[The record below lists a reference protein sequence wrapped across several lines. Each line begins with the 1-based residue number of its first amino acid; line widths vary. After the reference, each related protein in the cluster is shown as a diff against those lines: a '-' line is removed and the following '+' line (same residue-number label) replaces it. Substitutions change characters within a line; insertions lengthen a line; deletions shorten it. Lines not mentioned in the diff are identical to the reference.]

1 MKKILTILLVAVLA
15 VGFAFAADFTGN
27 ATISAGYNL
36 DNTDWGFANATAL
49 TAGNI
54 TLKLG
59 GADVGSTGE
68 GDIYAEIAGTYAI
81 NLLVATTTGATP
93 VTIVPTLNSTFEI
106 TDANIHFGEDLV
118 VGILNA
124 GGGYSYAVSYWDDN
138 DDGDADVEA
147 VALGSKMAPGFTVTY
162 KDYTAGFGMNG
173 NAKAKTYKFFGQAQ
187 TPSYTLAE
195 GVTLQ
200 AAAYGYLAND
210 DKAAG
215 AAVKGAYAGDAFT
228 ANLGVDFVYDGGAK
242 VEAALKAAY
251 APVTLDVYF
260 TNQDV
265 SNLSAKVAVEMGNI
279 TASVDARSLLN
290 VESLAAAAQPRKV
303 SVAVKGVFDAIEA
316 QVTFGSTFAAKTYA
330 FGGYVKYSAEKFAV
344 KGGADLTLN
353 AAADPAK
360 LTAIKPYVQITS
372 TALVNNATLTLAWA
386 GADFADANADGKV
399 NALGA
404 ITASCEIAF

>member
-49 TAGNI
+49 TAGEI

-68 GDIYAEIAGTYAI
+68 GDIYAEIAGTYEI
-81 NLLVATTTGATP
+81 NLVVAKTTGATP
-93 VTIVPTLNSTFEI
+93 VAPVLASTFKI

-147 VALGSKMAPGFTVTY
+147 VALGSEMAPGFTVTY

-195 GVTLQ
+195 DVTLQ

-215 AAVKGAYAGDAFT
+215 AAVKAAYAGDAFT
-228 ANLGVDFVYDGGAK
+228 ANLDVDFVYDGGAK
-242 VEAALKAAY
+242 LEAALKAAY

-260 TNQDV
+260 TNQHV

-303 SVAVKGVFDAIEA
+303 SVDVTGEFGVIEA
-316 QVTFGSTFAAKTYA
+316 KVTFGSTFAAKTYD

-353 AAADPAK
+353 AAVSPA

-386 GADFADANADGKV
+386 DADFADANADGKV

>member
-49 TAGNI
+49 TAGKI

-81 NLLVATTTGATP
+81 NLVVAKTPGATP
-93 VTIVPTLNSTFEI
+93 VTAIPTLTSTFKI
-106 TDANIHFGEDLV
+106 TAANIHFGEDLV
-118 VGILNA
+118 VGILDA

-138 DDGDADVEA
+138 NDGNADVEA

-173 NAKAKTYKFFGQAQ
+173 NAKTYKFFGQAQ

-265 SNLSAKVAVEMGNI
+265 SNLSAKVAVEIGNI

-290 VESLAAAAQPRKV
+290 VDGVATQPRKV
-303 SVAVKGVFDAIEA
+303 TVAVKGVFDAIEA
-316 QVTFGSTFAAKTYA
+316 NVTFGSTFAAKTYD
-330 FGGYVKYSAEKFAV
+330 FGGYVQYSAEKFAV
-344 KGGADLTLN
+344 EGGADLTLN

-386 GADFADANADGKV
+386 DADFADANADGKV

-404 ITASCEIAF
+404 ITASCKIAF

>member
-49 TAGNI
+49 TAGKI

-68 GDIYAEIAGTYAI
+68 GDIYAEIAGTYEI
-81 NLLVATTTGATP
+81 NLVVAKTTGATP
-93 VTIVPTLNSTFEI
+93 VAPVPDLASTFKI

-124 GGGYSYAVSYWDDN
+124 GGGYSYAVSYWDDGG
-138 DDGDADVEA
+138 DGVADVEA
-147 VALGSKMAPGFTVTY
+147 VALGSEMAPGFTASY
-162 KDYTAGFGMNG
+162 KGFAGGFGLEG
-173 NAKAKTYKFFGQAQ
+173 DAKTYKFFGQAQ

-195 GVTLQ
+195 DVTLQ

-215 AAVKGAYAGDAFT
+215 AAVKAAYAGDAFT

-290 VESLAAAAQPRKV
+290 VESLAAADQPRNV
-303 SVAVKGVFDAIEA
+303 SVAVKGEFDVIEA
-316 QVTFGSTFAAKTYA
+316 KVTFGSTFAAKKYA

-353 AAADPAK
+353 AAADPA

-386 GADFADANADGKV
+386 EADFAKV

>member
-36 DNTDWGFANATAL
+36 DDTDWGFANATEL
-49 TAGNI
+49 TAGEI

-81 NLLVATTTGATP
+81 NLVVAKTTGATP
-93 VTIVPTLNSTFEI
+93 VTIVPTLTSTFEI

-124 GGGYSYAVSYWDDN
+124 GGGQSYAASYYLK
-138 DDGDADVEA
+138 DGNPEVDKVEM
-147 VALGSKMAPGFTVTY
+147 GKEKAPGFTVTY

-386 GADFADANADGKV
+386 DADFADANADGKV